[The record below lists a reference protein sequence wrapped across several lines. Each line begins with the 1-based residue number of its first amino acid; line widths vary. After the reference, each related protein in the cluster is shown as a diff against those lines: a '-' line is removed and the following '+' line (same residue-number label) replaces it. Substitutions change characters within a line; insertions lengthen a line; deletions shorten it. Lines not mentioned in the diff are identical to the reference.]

1 MAQQLTDMSIDEISL
16 VDDPANEQAR
26 VLIVKAKGG
35 KKAAAKS
42 LEIEITEE
50 DESTSGEESTTADG
64 MEDEDE
70 KTKRLMARVKKAI
83 EGIAPRVAQTLAG
96 SPSADNDAANT
107 AAASLKEY
115 VMDIETLSKSLEEA
129 EAKLA
134 ALAKRADDA
143 EAALK
148 DAGEVIKAKEAEIE
162 TLTKSAEPAAEPVAE
177 EDVLK
182 SLPESIRKRLEESEK
197 VAKAA
202 QAEIAKMRDESERAE
217 AIAKAKELKVGD
229 PDVVGP
235 LLLRV
240 AKGMSTAEDAA
251 ALTALLK
258 GAGEVADQSALF
270 KSVGSDAAVDGE
282 PEELL
287 KAKAAEIQK
296 VNTGMTFEQAYVK
309 AMEENP
315 SLYNAYVSKSKRRA
329 A

>member
-26 VLIVKAKGG
+26 VLIVKAKSG
-35 KKAAAKS
+35 KKAATKGI
-42 LEIEITEE
+42 EVEITEE
-50 DESTSGEESTTADG
+50 DESTDADG

-70 KTKRLMARVKKAI
+70 KTKLLMARVKKAI

-96 SPSADNDAANT
+96 SPSAETDAANT

-115 VMDIETLSKSLEEA
+115 VMDIETLSKSLEDA

-134 ALAKRADDA
+134 ALAKRADEA

-148 DAGEVIKAKEAEIE
+148 DAGEVIKAKDAEIE
-162 TLTKSAEPAAEPVAE
+162 TLTKSAEVAAEPAAE

-182 SLPESIRKRLEESEK
+182 SLPESIRKRLEESE
-197 VAKAA
+197 AKAQAA
-202 QAEIAKMRDESERAE
+202 QAEIAKMREQSELTE
-217 AIAKAKELKVGD
+217 AIAKAKDIKVGS
-229 PDVVGP
+229 PEVVGP

-240 AKGMSTAEDAA
+240 AKGMTTVEDAA
-251 ALTALLK
+251 TLETLLK

-287 KAKAAEIQK
+287 KAKATEIQK

-315 SLYNAYVSKSKRRA
+315 SLYNAYVAKSKRRA

>member
-26 VLIVKAKGG
+26 VLIVKAKSG
-35 KKAAAKS
+35 KKAATKMYDVKD
-42 LEIEITEE
+42 TEE
-50 DESTSGEESTTADG
+50 DESTDADG

-148 DAGEVIKAKEAEIE
+148 DAGEVIKAKDAEIE
-162 TLTKSAEPAAEPVAE
+162 TLTKSAEPVAPAAE

-182 SLPESIRKRLEESEK
+182 SLPESIRKRLEESEA

-202 QAEIAKMRDESERAE
+202 QAEITKMRDESERAE

-240 AKGMSTAEDAA
+240 AKGMSTVDDAA